1 MNIWERRARIRK
13 WQERRLRRKL
23 SGIVEEVCCFI
34 GALAWLSFLGYAFA
48 KEVFK

>member
-23 SGIVEEVCCFI
+23 GGIIEEVCCFI
-34 GALAWLSFLGYAFA
+34 GALAWLSFLGYAFL